1 MNIYMGV
8 RCSVLG
14 FGCWDG
20 KQMRI
25 DSIDLFYLAM
35 PEITDE
41 VDGSQDAL
49 LVRARAGNWE
59 GWGECEAAP
68 LPCIAAFCCPASHGV
83 CKPAMT
89 SVLGAEINTP
99 ADIRRINAEVRRLGL
114 DLLQIDHILSGI
126 DVALLDLLAR
136 SFHIPVYQLLGDS
149 TAYPKLPYAS
159 VLLGDSPAETY
170 AKAAAIRSAGFRA
183 AKFGWGPLGKGSVEE
198 DVEQVR
204 AAREGLGD
212 DGILLLDAGVVWGVD
227 PAPVHQ
233 RANWFREYHLTW
245 LEEPFISGA
254 TEAYGE
260 ISAVHPDLPLAAGE
274 GCNNIQM
281 ARDLVYRGG
290 VQYLQIDAGRIGGI
304 STAFEARKLAE
315 AAGITYV
322 NHTFTSNLALS
333 ASMQPYVG
341 VERFELA
348 EYPTEMKPLARDLTV
363 EKIERGE
370 DGLIRVPEFPGLGI
384 TPDLDTIR
392 KYLLQVKIE
401 VGGRILYE
409 TPTI

>member
-1 MNIYMGV
+1 
-8 RCSVLG
+8 
-14 FGCWDG
+14 
-20 KQMRI
+20 MRI

-49 LVRARAGNWE
+49 LIRARAGNWE

-68 LPCIAAFCCPASHGV
+68 LPCIAAFCCPPSHGV

-89 SVLGAEINTP
+89 SVLGAELNTP
-99 ADIRRINAEVRRLGL
+99 ADILRINAEVRRLGL

-126 DVALLDLLAR
+126 DVALWDLLAR
-136 SFHIPVYQLLGDS
+136 SREVPVYQLLGD
-149 TAYPKLPYAS
+149 AVAFPKLPYAS
-159 VLLGDSPAETY
+159 VLVGDSPAETY
-170 AKAAAIRSAGFRA
+170 EKAVTIRSAGFKA
-183 AKFGWGPLGKGSVEE
+183 AKFGWGPFGKGSVE
-198 DVEQVR
+198 DDADQLH

-212 DGILLLDAGVVWGVD
+212 DGILLIDAGVVWGVD
-227 PAPVHQ
+227 PRPVHQ
-233 RANWFREYHLTW
+233 RANWFREYRITW
-245 LEEPFISGA
+245 LEEPFVS
-254 TEAYGE
+254 EAPDVFGE
-260 ISAVHPDLPLAAGE
+260 IAAAHPDLPLAAGE
-274 GCNNIQM
+274 GCNNIHM

-290 VQYLQIDAGRIGGI
+290 IKYLQIDAGRIGGI
-304 STAFEARKLAE
+304 STAYEARKLAE

-333 ASMQPYVG
+333 ASLQPFVG
-341 VERFELA
+341 VESYQLA

-363 EKIERGE
+363 EKIVPGD
-370 DGLIRVPEFPGLGI
+370 DGLIRVPESPGLGI
-384 TPDLDTIR
+384 TPDLETAR

-401 VGGRILYE
+401 IGGKTLYE